1 MAHVAQI
8 DQPDASVAGDLQ
20 TFSSERDR
28 SRLSGPAARAFRKLA
43 ERWDLGNAE
52 AAALLGVSLSTWDRI
67 KASRWAGELSQD
79 QLPRGAALGG
89 VCKGRHL
96 RFVDSMA
103 DRWPKLANRGPIF
116 ERLTPIAAMIEGGI
130 PRMLETRYYV
140 DALRGGL

>member
-67 KASRWAGELSQD
+67 KASRWDGELSQD
-79 QLPRGAALGG
+79 QLTRVSALVG
-89 VCKGRHL
+89 VFKGLHL
-96 RFVDSMA
+96 LFVDSMA